1 MKERG
6 ILMGG
11 PMVRAILDGTK
22 TQTRRP
28 VKPPVP
34 LVMRWIEKAKLF
46 AFPGSRLGVMRKCPF
61 GVPGDRLWVRE
72 TWLAAVDSFNNDDPG
87 VCYRASWDAK
97 DYDGAY
103 RFGIPQSAPHFR
115 GAGKTK
121 WRPSIHM
128 PRWASRIDLEVTDV
142 RVQRVQEIT
151 EADAN
156 AEGVDQWLWGHA
168 GTLAI
173 YNHPARRGTTDC
185 LYGTVN
191 CFHGLWD
198 SIYGKPDKHGS
209 DYSWAANA
217 WAWAVTFRRVKP

>member
-1 MKERG
+1 VKERG

-142 RVQRVQEIT
+142 RVQRVQEIGSDGRI
-151 EADAN
+151 AHDVL
-156 AEGVDQWLWGHA
+156 AEGVTRREIEQWEKWLHIDDAPAHA
-168 GTLAI
+168 FS
-173 YNHPARRGTTDC
+173 
-185 LYGTVN
+185 V
-191 CFHGLWD
+191 LWD

-217 WAWAVTFRRVKP
+217 WAWAVTFRRVKQ

>member
-142 RVQRVQEIT
+142 RVQRVQEIGSDGRI
-151 EADAN
+151 AHDVL
-156 AEGVDQWLWGHA
+156 AEGVTRREIEQWEKWLHIDDAPAHA
-168 GTLAI
+168 FS
-173 YNHPARRGTTDC
+173 
-185 LYGTVN
+185 V
-191 CFHGLWD
+191 LWD

>member
-1 MKERG
+1 
-6 ILMGG
+6 MGG

-34 LVMRWIEKAKLF
+34 RVMRWIEKAKLF

-103 RFGIPQSAPHFR
+103 RFGIPQSAPYLR

-142 RVQRVQEIT
+142 RVQRVQEIGSDGRI
-151 EADAN
+151 AHDVL
-156 AEGVDQWLWGHA
+156 AEGVTRREIEQWEKWLHIDDAPAHA
-168 GTLAI
+168 FS
-173 YNHPARRGTTDC
+173 
-185 LYGTVN
+185 V
-191 CFHGLWD
+191 LWD

>member
-1 MKERG
+1 VKERG

-142 RVQRVQEIT
+142 RVQRVQEIGSDGRI
-151 EADAN
+151 AHDVL
-156 AEGVDQWLWGHA
+156 AEGVTRREIEQWEKWLHIDDAPAHA
-168 GTLAI
+168 FS
-173 YNHPARRGTTDC
+173 
-185 LYGTVN
+185 V
-191 CFHGLWD
+191 LWD

>member
-1 MKERG
+1 
-6 ILMGG
+6 MGG

-142 RVQRVQEIT
+142 RVQRVQEIGSDGRI
-151 EADAN
+151 AHDVL
-156 AEGVDQWLWGHA
+156 AEGVTRREIEQWEKWLHIDDAPAHA
-168 GTLAI
+168 FS
-173 YNHPARRGTTDC
+173 
-185 LYGTVN
+185 V
-191 CFHGLWD
+191 LWD

-217 WAWAVTFRRVKP
+217 WAWAVTFRRVKQ

>member
-142 RVQRVQEIT
+142 RVQRVQEIGSDGRI
-151 EADAN
+151 AHDVL
-156 AEGVDQWLWGHA
+156 AEGVTRREIEQWEKWLHIDDAPAHA
-168 GTLAI
+168 FS
-173 YNHPARRGTTDC
+173 
-185 LYGTVN
+185 V
-191 CFHGLWD
+191 LWD

-217 WAWAVTFRRVKP
+217 WAWAVTFRRVKQ